1 MKKKNWILT
10 GLVTFLLASSFLFIG
25 FSSHASAQ
33 KNKSTCCCQK
43 MSVSSGGKNCAART
57 KSSASGEMI
66 LENLS
71 TQFLFI
77 SPLGY

>member
-10 GLVTFLLASSFLFIG
+10 GVVAILVTSGFLFIG
-25 FSSHASAQ
+25 FSSHASSQ
-33 KNKSTCCCQK
+33 KDKATCCSQK
-43 MSVSSGGKNCAART
+43 MAPGKNCSAKPNNRT
-57 KSSASGEMI
+57 SGEMI